1 VSALE
6 PLQIAFI
13 IGALVAVYAVV
24 RALAFRKR

>member
-6 PLQIAFI
+6 PLQVAGVLAALIA
-13 IGALVAVYAVV
+13 LYAVV